1 MPGSTAAR
9 ELSASKKGRFVPGM
23 SALPVVMGDPRRS
36 YRTRG

>member
-1 MPGSTAAR
+1 MPESTAAR

-23 SALPVVMGDPRRS
+23 SAPPGCDGDPCRS